1 VLETAQRPGAL
12 VSVPG
17 RQCTQTRLGIHQYEH
32 SRPDLATET
41 TQAESIIGQEQVIE
55 RLLLTLLANG
65 NLLLEGLPGLA
76 KTRAVKSLARHLE
89 SEFRRI
95 QFTPD
100 LLPSDVTGTE
110 VYYDE
115 GGKGRFQFQPGP
127 IFGNL
132 VLADEINRAPAKV
145 QAALLEAM
153 EERQVTVAGKTHKLP
168 ELFMVLATQNPIE
181 QEGTYPLPEA
191 QRDRF
196 LLHIMVRYPSD
207 ADELLVMCLVRG
219 EETDHAEGT
228 ATAEVI
234 PQHAIFKAREEI
246 HQIVV
251 AAAVE
256 RYMVALI
263 AATRRPEQFGSDL
276 QHWIHVGASPR
287 GTLALDKVSCT
298 RAWLHGRDHVTP
310 DDVRA
315 VVHDCLRHRLI
326 LSYEANADG
335 WSVDKV
341 INTVVKQVAVA

>member
-1 VLETAQRPGAL
+1 MSTRDQILQLKQRMG
-12 VSVPG
+12 
-17 RQCTQTRLGIHQYEH
+17 
-32 SRPDLATET
+32 
-41 TQAESIIGQEQVIE
+41 ESIIGQEQVIE
-55 RLLLTLLANG
+55 RLLLTLLASG

-76 KTRAVKSLARHLE
+76 KTRAVKSLARNLE

-100 LLPSDVTGTE
+100 LLPSDVTGTA

-115 GGKGRFQFQPGP
+115 GGKGSFQFQAGP

-196 LLHIMVRYPSD
+196 LLHVMVRYPSD
-207 ADELLVMCLVRG
+207 PDELKVMRLVRG
-219 EETDHAEGT
+219 EEGQDGRVEDA
-228 ATAEVI
+228 VRI
-234 PQHAIFKAREEI
+234 PQQAIFDARTEI
-246 HQIVV
+246 HRV
-251 AAAVE
+251 AVAEAVE

-263 AATRRPEQFGSDL
+263 AATRRPEQFGKDL
-276 QHWIHVGASPR
+276 PRWIHVGASPR
-287 GTLALDKVSCT
+287 GTLALDKAS
-298 RAWLHGRDHVTP
+298 RALAWLRGRDHVTP

-315 VVHDCLRHRLI
+315 IVHDCLRHRII

-335 WSVDKV
+335 LSADDV
-341 INTVVKQVAVA
+341 INELVKQVAVA